1 MKGIKL
7 QLGDHVFIKSLNGG
21 YHTTLIKI
29 AAIHQKK
36 VGYHNVPNKLNWVR
50 FNLLEPI
57 PLTSEILEKNGFDK
71 VPQPGCS
78 NPYHW
83 EFKEYEE
90 ETDELLYHIKAYS
103 NPFRGM
109 YVSIENFGD
118 CATLSLNKQIEHF
131 HELQQALRL
140 CGLDELADNLKIEK

>member
-7 QLGDHVFIKSLNGG
+7 QLGDYVFIKSPSGD
-21 YHTTLIKI
+21 TTLIKI

-36 VGYHNVPNKLNWVR
+36 VGYHSTPNKLNWVR
-50 FNLLEPI
+50 IGLLEPI
-57 PLTSEILEKNGFDK
+57 PLTSEILEKNGFNK
-71 VPQPGCS
+71 VPQPDCS

-90 ETDELLYHIKAYS
+90 GTDESFYCIKAY
-103 NPFRGM
+103 NNFFRGM
-109 YVSIENFGD
+109 RITIENYVDCNNFG
-118 CATLSLNKQIEHF
+118 KQVEHF

-140 CGLDELADNLKIEK
+140 CDLDELADNLKIEK

>member
-7 QLGDHVFIKSLNGG
+7 QLGDYVFIKSLNGD
-21 YHTTLIKI
+21 TTLIKI

-36 VGYHNVPNKLNWVR
+36 VGYHNVPNKLSWVR
-50 FNLLEPI
+50 FSLLEPI
-57 PLTSEILEKNGFDK
+57 LLTSEILEKNGFDK
-71 VPQPGCS
+71 VFSQPDCL
-78 NPYHW
+78 NPYYW

-90 ETDELLYHIKAYS
+90 ETNALLYHIKAYS

-109 YVSIENFGD
+109 YIFIENFGD
-118 CATLSLNKQIEHF
+118 CATLSFNKQIEHL
-131 HELQQALRL
+131 HEFQQALRL

>member
-7 QLGDHVFIKSLNGG
+7 QIGDYVFIKSLYGG

-29 AAIHQKK
+29 AAVHQGK
-36 VGYHNVPNKLNWVR
+36 VGYHSVPNKLDWVR
-50 FNLLEPI
+50 IGRLEPI
-57 PLTSEILEKNGFDK
+57 PLTSEILEKIGFDK
-71 VPQPGCS
+71 VPQSGCS
-78 NPYHW
+78 NPYYW

-90 ETDELLYHIKAYS
+90 GTDALLYHIKAYS

-109 YVSIENFGD
+109 YVFIENFGD
-118 CATLSLNKQIEHF
+118 CATLSFNKQMESL

-140 CGLDELADNLKIEK
+140 CGIDKLVDNLKVEE